1 MVWQKYIFFQTAQT
15 KSLKIYSKKLTM
27 KQFIT
32 EIIEKRMFG
41 TVFAKLTL

>member
-1 MVWQKYIFFQTAQT
+1 MAKVYIFPNSTN
-15 KSLKIYSKKLTM
+15 KIIKKLFKKLTM